1 MNKIKKGDQVAVLCG
16 NQKGAR
22 GVVKEVITGAGGKP
36 EKVVVEGVRMLTHF
50 ERPDPQNNKPG
61 GLAKYEAP
69 VHVSNVALVGGDG
82 RPARAKFAADADGKM
97 RRTAGK
103 EAA

>member
-22 GVVKEVITGAGGKP
+22 GIVKKIIVGAHGKP
-36 EKVVVEGVRMLTHF
+36 GKVLVEGVNLLTHF

-61 GLAKYEAP
+61 GLTKYEAP
-69 VHVSNVALVGGDG
+69 IDASNVALIGGDG
-82 RPARAKFAADADGKM
+82 RPVRVKFAADEGGKM
-97 RRTAGK
+97 RRQTGK
-103 EAA
+103 EAV

>member
-22 GVVKEVITGAGGKP
+22 GVVKEVIIGARGKP

-61 GLAKYEAP
+61 GLENPK
-69 VHVSNVALVGGDG
+69 
-82 RPARAKFAADADGKM
+82 
-97 RRTAGK
+97 RRFTCPMWR
-103 EAA
+103 